1 MHETLGTYR
10 VRPGLLHGV
19 LFDFR
24 SEPQN
29 RKLAIFPI
37 DQVKSYTPQKFHANR
52 FTRLGGDRFTHIKNR
67 ILKRYAKEK
76 AKVSNFVLF
85 RINNLQSRWSRDKI
99 RSGDRREQC
108 HVMVRQVTKDCR
120 DQN

>member
-1 MHETLGTYR
+1 M
-10 VRPGLLHGV
+10 
-19 LFDFR
+19 
-24 SEPQN
+24 
-29 RKLAIFPI
+29 A
-37 DQVKSYTPQKFHANR
+37 A
-52 FTRLGGDRFTHIKNR
+52 
-67 ILKRYAKEK
+67 
-76 AKVSNFVLF
+76 VSNFVLF

>member
-1 MHETLGTYR
+1 MPSIDRIIPLIH
-10 VRPGLLHGV
+10 V
-19 LFDFR
+19 LFYLNNDM
-24 SEPQN
+24 
-29 RKLAIFPI
+29 
-37 DQVKSYTPQKFHANR
+37 QK
-52 FTRLGGDRFTHIKNR
+52 
-67 ILKRYAKEK
+67 K
-76 AKVSNFVLF
+76 AEISNFVLF